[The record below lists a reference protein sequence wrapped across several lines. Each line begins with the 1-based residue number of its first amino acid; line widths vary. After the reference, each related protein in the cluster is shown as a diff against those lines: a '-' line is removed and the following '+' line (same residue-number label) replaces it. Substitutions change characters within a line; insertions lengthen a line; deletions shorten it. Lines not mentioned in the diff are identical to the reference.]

1 MPPARKTRSAP
12 AERIAAT
19 LKTIR
24 ENVPGAL
31 GSIAATSD
39 GFPIA
44 QDVPGLEPTQIAAL
58 VATMQAVALRATL
71 ATGCGQF
78 REVVTRGSEGYLAVY
93 AAGRTGI
100 VAIIGSS
107 DLNVGM
113 LNFQARKSIEE
124 ITRHAAEFER
134 WTSAQRKAV
143 VPAAQTPAGHTSAG
157 QTQAGQIPAGQD
169 GERLPVRRPRTS

>member
-1 MPPARKTRSAP
+1 MSPARKARTGP

-19 LKTIR
+19 LKRIR
-24 ENVPGAL
+24 DNVPGVV

-39 GFPIA
+39 GFLIA
-44 QDVPGLEPTQIAAL
+44 QDVPELEPTQIAAL

-78 REVVTRGSEGYLAVY
+78 REVVTRGSDGYLAVY

-100 VAIIGSS
+100 VAIVGAS

-124 ITRHAAEFER
+124 ITDQAAEFEK
-134 WTSAQRKAV
+134 WASAQRKPTAAV
-143 VPAAQTPAGHTSAG
+143 SAE
-157 QTQAGQIPAGQD
+157 PD
-169 GERLPVRRPRTS
+169 GPRLPARRPRTS

>member
-1 MPPARKTRSAP
+1 MPTSRKARSGP

-24 ENVPGAL
+24 DNVPGVV
-31 GSIAATSD
+31 GSVAATSD

-44 QDVPGLEPTQIAAL
+44 QDVKELEPTQIAAL

-78 REVVTRGSEGYLAVY
+78 REVVARGSDGYLAVY

-100 VAIIGSS
+100 VAVVGSTE
-107 DLNVGM
+107 LNVAM
-113 LNFQARKSIEE
+113 LNFQARKHIDE
-124 ITRHAAEFER
+124 ITEHAAGFEK
-134 WTSAQRKAV
+134 WAAAQRKTTTA
-143 VPAAQTPAGHTSAG
+143 TSGSAG
-157 QTQAGQIPAGQD
+157 QQGGT
-169 GERLPVRRPRTS
+169 RLPMRRPRTS